1 MKLTKAPFTLDSEAR
16 WEEDKEE
23 DEKKKENEEGE
34 NKTEKGKERIEWGKA
49 SNKNQ
54 F

>member
-23 DEKKKENEEGE
+23 EGKEEENKEGE
-34 NKTEKGKERIEWGKA
+34 KQDRKR
-49 SNKNQ
+49 
-54 F
+54 